1 MADPEHNTES
11 LSAKFTAWGLRTG
24 MKTRIPPQAMYRK
37 MPAAACKL
45 TFGRVVRTIYHVSN
59 QEEIPT
65 MVDYM
70 MQVWRMPGTFEYS
83 IYQITA

>member
-1 MADPEHNTES
+1 
-11 LSAKFTAWGLRTG
+11 
-24 MKTRIPPQAMYRK
+24 MYRK

-45 TFGRVVRTIYHVSN
+45 AFGRVVRAIYHVSN

-83 IYQITA
+83 IYQITAQGIKCRLGLASEDRLGG